1 MLLWK
6 FSLWSFFNMYIFFN
20 ILFFSTFQ
28 MLIFWSTTF
37 MLLYQ
42 KQKLLLYLSRWLKLL
57 KFSDPMSVLLN
68 CSIKPLEATN
78 EVANIIVIALLKVHQ
93 LLIHSKANSMYLAS
107 NFWYLIWANLSNY
120 SISMIVVLNSQ
131 LQDF

>member
-1 MLLWK
+1 
-6 FSLWSFFNMYIFFN
+6 
-20 ILFFSTFQ
+20 
-28 MLIFWSTTF
+28 

-107 NFWYLIWANLSNY
+107 NF
-120 SISMIVVLNSQ
+120 
-131 LQDF
+131 